1 MAFAD
6 ILKTFK
12 KPADNGGVI
21 AKVDRYLLSLDGK
34 LMLERDDEREKDCF
48 HSSELTTNGCTRSMV
63 YNWIK
68 APITNP
74 GTIQPRIKRVFDVGH
89 HKGFI
94 LQQYFWDMGILE
106 GMWECVSCDATWWA
120 TSPKTCPNCNKKLY
134 IWHNLQY
141 LEVPIWNR
149 TWNIK
154 GKSDGIIW
162 QNGRRVL
169 LEFKSIKNRDK
180 ATPAESITFDELN
193 QAKEEH
199 VQQANLYMDAC
210 DEMGLNIERG
220 IIIYFAKN
228 NQNLKEFPIRKMDM
242 MLDPSYDKINKVN
255 HALEHRYL
263 PERIGT
269 MKSDKKCQYCPR
281 KNLCWDND
289 FTFNQVDNREAVENE
304 S

>member
-1 MAFAD
+1 LAFAD

-12 KPADNGGVI
+12 KPVDNGGIV

-34 LMLERDDEREKDCF
+34 LLLERDDERAKDCF
-48 HSSELTTNGCTRSMV
+48 HPSELSTNDCIRSMV

-106 GMWECVSCDATWWA
+106 GEWECIKCDHKWWDTA
-120 TSPKTCPNCNKKLY
+120 PKVCLECNTKLF
-134 IWHNLQY
+134 IWINLQY
-141 LEVPIWNR
+141 HEVPIHNKK
-149 TWNIK
+149 WNII
-154 GKSDGIIW
+154 GKADGIVW
-162 QNGRRVL
+162 QDGKRVL

-180 ATPAESITFDELN
+180 ATPAESITYDELN
-193 QAKEEH
+193 QAKTEH
-199 VQQANLYMDAC
+199 VQQANLYMDAL
-210 DEMGLNIERG
+210 DESGMEIERA

-242 MLDPSYDKINKVN
+242 MLEPSYQKINAVN
-255 HALEHRYL
+255 YHLLHKQL
-263 PERIGT
+263 PPRVGT

-289 FTFNQVDNREAVENE
+289 YTFEQVDKREALVSE
-304 S
+304 